1 MVTQQQIDPRGLVA
15 RIIAE
20 LDANPPARELLLRA
34 LLTEEFLGM
43 PARLTRIEDK
53 ILPSMQDDINTL
65 KDDVN
70 TLKEDVSV
78 LKEDVSALKE
88 DVSALK
94 EDVSVLKEDVSVL
107 KEDVSVLKED
117 VSGLKVDVGRLKGM
131 ALEADFAHR
140 ATSWLNREFGFLR
153 NRVMHGKSGVF
164 QQYGEEFADAVADS
178 VEAGRITVEQGQR
191 LFDTDV
197 IVRCRRPGE
206 TEPTWVAMEVAA
218 RIDEDDIDRAER
230 SAEALRAVFGE
241 AALPVVAG
249 ERIDPP
255 DVARARAAGVDYIVL
270 SE

>member
-65 KDDVN
+65 KEDVN
-70 TLKEDVSV
+70 T
-78 LKEDVSALKE
+78 
-88 DVSALK
+88 
-94 EDVSVLKEDVSVL
+94 L

-255 DVARARAAGVDYIVL
+255 DVARAQAAGVDYIVL